1 MFNKDTVEDLR
12 RVAALIKK
20 VCEFRNSID
29 VCTPCYFPLYYGL
42 VWKVQGLIHKEKEKE
57 LPRIRME
64 VKEFE
69 AIKIISKYALGMY
82 QASVKVNKLS
92 KP

>member
-1 MFNKDTVEDLR
+1 L
-12 RVAALIKK
+12 AALIKK
-20 VCEFRNSID
+20 VCDFRNSFN
-29 VCTPCYFPLYYGL
+29 VCTPSYFPLYYGL
-42 VWKVQGLIHKEKEKE
+42 VWKVQGLIHKEKQKE

-69 AIKIISKYALGMY
+69 AIKIISNYAFRIY
-82 QASVKVNKLS
+82 KASIKVNKLS